1 MQLQQHFVIEV
12 SCGLTAADFIAA
24 RCDLPKARIKD
35 AMNKGAVW
43 LKRGKRPQVRL
54 RRAKAELQAGDELFV
69 YYDDEVLKRIP
80 GEPRVV
86 ADLNGYSVWY
96 KPPGVLS
103 QGTEWGDHCS
113 MLRIAEQAA
122 DSTREVFLVHRLDR
136 EASGLMILAHN
147 RRTAADLSKLFE
159 ERRVEKSY
167 RVEALG
173 QVGEIGATTTIR
185 EALDGKAAVT
195 HVIMEK
201 FNAYINAS
209 TVLVTIETGRK
220 HQIRRHLAGI
230 GHPVMGDPLYGENNK
245 NREGMRLK
253 CIQLSF
259 RCPLSGDTR
268 SFSLEEEPLED
279 EEAGD

>member
-1 MQLQQHFVIEV
+1 MQLQLHLVIEV

-24 RCDLPKARIKD
+24 RCELPKVRIKD

-43 LKRGKRPQVRL
+43 LKRGKRAQVRL
-54 RRAKAELQAGDELFV
+54 RRAKAELHAGDELFV

-80 GEPRVV
+80 GEPRVI
-86 ADLNGYSVWY
+86 ADLNAYSVWY

-103 QGTEWGDHCS
+103 QGTEWGDHCA

-136 EASGLMILAHN
+136 EASGLMIIAHN

-159 ERRVEKSY
+159 DRRVEKSY

-173 QVGEIGATTTIR
+173 EVGEIGTTTTIR
-185 EALDGKAAVT
+185 DALDGKEAIT
-195 HVIMEK
+195 HVTVEK
-201 FNAYINAS
+201 FNVYIKAS
-209 TVLVTIETGRK
+209 TLLVTIDTGRK

-230 GHPVMGDPLYGENNK
+230 GHPVMGDPSYGENNK
-245 NREGMRLK
+245 NRDGMQLK
-253 CIQLSF
+253 CIRLAF
-259 RCPLSGDTR
+259 RCPLSGETR
-268 SFSLEEEPLED
+268 SFSLEEETLEG
-279 EEAGD
+279 EEVAS

>member
-1 MQLQQHFVIEV
+1 MQLQQHLVIEA

-24 RCDLPKARIKD
+24 RCDLPKGRIKD

-43 LKRGKRPQVRL
+43 LKRGKRSQVRL

-80 GEPRVV
+80 GEPRVI
-86 ADLNGYSVWY
+86 ADLNAYSVWY

-173 QVGEIGATTTIR
+173 QVGEVGSTATIR
-185 EALDGKAAVT
+185 DALDGKEAVT
-195 HVIMEK
+195 HVTVEK

-230 GHPVMGDPLYGENNK
+230 GHPVMGDPSYGENNK
-245 NREGMRLK
+245 NRDGMQLK
-253 CIQLSF
+253 CIKLAF
-259 RCPLSGDTR
+259 RCPLSGNIR
-268 SFSLEEEPLED
+268 NFSLEEEDAES
-279 EEAGD
+279 